1 MSNRAAQWKYRCALH
16 NLTLRTVGFNDCLGV
31 MKSIM
36 GELTDSTNR
45 AQGFSLLPAVWCF
58 GATIG
63 SVAKQFYVLVFFLTD

>member
-16 NLTLRTVGFNDCLGV
+16 NLLRTFGSNDDLGV

-45 AQGFSLLPAVWCF
+45 AQGYALLPAVSCF
-58 GATIG
+58 GVTIG
-63 SVAKQFYVLVFFLTD
+63 FVAKHFCVIFSFFF